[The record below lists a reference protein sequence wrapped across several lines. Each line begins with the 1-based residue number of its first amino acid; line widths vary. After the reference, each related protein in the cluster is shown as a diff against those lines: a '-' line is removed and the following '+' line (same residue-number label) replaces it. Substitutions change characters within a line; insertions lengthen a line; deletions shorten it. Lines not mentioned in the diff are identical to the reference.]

1 MKICIDPGHGG
12 REPGAIGTDPFR
24 LEEKEFNLSLSLLLE
39 EEFER
44 RGHWTVMT
52 RRRDRSLSSQA
63 RANFANRLGAAFFIS
78 IHANGAETPVPEGM
92 EVYHYPGSAAGANAA
107 NHVLEG
113 MITVFPDHRNR
124 GVKEANFA
132 VLRLTDMPAVLV
144 ESEFITN
151 PTQLRFL
158 ADQENQRNLA
168 FGIANG
174 MEAITKEEYVRAAHA

>member
-12 REPGAIGTDPFR
+12 RDPGAIGTDPSR

-44 RGHWTVMT
+44 RGHWAIMT
-52 RRRDRSLSSQA
+52 RRRDRSLSWQA
-63 RANFANRLGAAFFIS
+63 RANFANRLGAEYFIS
-78 IHANGAETPVPEGM
+78 IHANGAETATVEGM
-92 EVYHYPGSAAGANAA
+92 EVFHYPGSAAGADAA
-107 NHVLEG
+107 NHVLDG
-113 MITVFPDHRNR
+113 MITVFPEHKNR

-174 MEAITKEEYVRAAHA
+174 IDAIRKEGYVRAERA

>member
-12 REPGAIGTDPFR
+12 RDPGAIGTDPFR

-44 RGHWTVMT
+44 RGHRTVMT
-52 RRRDRSLSSQA
+52 RRRDRSLSPQA
-63 RANFANRLGAAFFIS
+63 RANFANRLGAEFFVS
-78 IHANGAETPVPEGM
+78 IHANGAETPTPEGM
-92 EVYHYPGSAAGANAA
+92 EAYHYPGSAAGASAA
-107 NHVLEG
+107 NHIVEG
-113 MITVFPDHRNR
+113 MISVFPEHKNR

-151 PTQLRFL
+151 PTQLQFL

-168 FGIANG
+168 LGIANG
-174 MEAITKEEYVRAAHA
+174 IDTTRKDGYVRAERA

>member
-12 REPGAIGTDPFR
+12 RDLGAIGTDPFR

-52 RRRDRSLSSQA
+52 RRRDRSLSLQA
-63 RANFANRLGAAFFIS
+63 RANFANRLRSEFFIS

-107 NHVLEG
+107 KNVLEG
-113 MITVFPDHRNR
+113 MITVFPEHKNR

-158 ADQENQRNLA
+158 ADQESQRNLA

-174 MEAITKEEYVRAAHA
+174 IDAITKERYVRAARA